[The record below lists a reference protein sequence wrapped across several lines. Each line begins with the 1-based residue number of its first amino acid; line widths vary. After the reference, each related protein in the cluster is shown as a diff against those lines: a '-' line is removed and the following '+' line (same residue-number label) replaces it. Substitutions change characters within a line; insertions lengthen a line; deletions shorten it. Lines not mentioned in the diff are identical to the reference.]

1 MIEKQ
6 EIGCKQGQG
15 SQETGTRKDI
25 LEYKPVTTTSSLNA
39 MGDLQVNLVPF
50 AMDLLPPLNQDLQKL
65 KEETQRAEVC
75 QVRQQID
82 DSRHEL
88 QIHSLI

>member
-6 EIGCKQGQG
+6 EIGCKRGQG

-25 LEYKPVTTTSSLNA
+25 LEYKSVSTTSSLNA
-39 MGDLQVNLVPF
+39 VGGLQVNLAPF

-65 KEETQRAEVC
+65 KEETQWAAGMPSETAD
-75 QVRQQID
+75 Q
-82 DSRHEL
+82 
-88 QIHSLI
+88 